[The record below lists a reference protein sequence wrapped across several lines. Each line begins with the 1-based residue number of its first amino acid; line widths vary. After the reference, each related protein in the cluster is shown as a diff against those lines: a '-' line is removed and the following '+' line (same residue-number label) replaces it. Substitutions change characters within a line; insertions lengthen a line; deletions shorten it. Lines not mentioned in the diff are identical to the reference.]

1 MMAHNDD
8 SGDSNMGNIDRE
20 EVDSVQPPSGSPW
33 SPTRRTSTT
42 IACGSDQRLTRDIF
56 FFLMGCNTRDK
67 QEDGDDLRAG
77 QGAPEQV
84 HPDVAGQEP
93 EQHHETRLPQVLR
106 GRRGA
111 DGDPELDTA
120 QPDQV
125 FAGDDSV

>member
-1 MMAHNDD
+1 
-8 SGDSNMGNIDRE
+8 
-20 EVDSVQPPSGSPW
+20 
-33 SPTRRTSTT
+33 
-42 IACGSDQRLTRDIF
+42 
-56 FFLMGCNTRDK
+56 MGCNTRDR
-67 QEDGDDLRAG
+67 QEDGGDLRPQSAG

-106 GRRGA
+106 GRHGA

-125 FAGDDSV
+125 FAGDDSVQLLSLSLSRTTTDLFLADRVTVVR